1 MIWPWNPAT
10 HIFSRVV
17 TIVSVAASYNME
29 DMTTLAPHQQFFVE
43 KVTREILRMDD
54 VEDLRELAIKL
65 IELSEHQKVVFRKLI
80 RESEERID

>member
-1 MIWPWNPAT
+1 
-10 HIFSRVV
+10 
-17 TIVSVAASYNME
+17 ME

>member
-1 MIWPWNPAT
+1 
-10 HIFSRVV
+10 
-17 TIVSVAASYNME
+17 
-29 DMTTLAPHQQFFVE
+29 MTTLAPHQQFFVE